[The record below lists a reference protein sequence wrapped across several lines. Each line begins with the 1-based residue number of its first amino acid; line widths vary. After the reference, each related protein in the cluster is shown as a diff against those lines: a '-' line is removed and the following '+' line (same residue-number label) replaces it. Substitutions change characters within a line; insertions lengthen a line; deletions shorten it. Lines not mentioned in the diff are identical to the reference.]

1 MSISDNFDP
10 GLLNKIVI
18 AVVWFF
24 VGMGVMLL
32 ALRNRVVDD
41 VPVKQTFTDIHQSIK
56 RAIQ

>member
-32 ALRNRVVDD
+32 ALRNRVVDS
-41 VPVKQTFTDIHQSIK
+41 VPVGQTFADVHQFIK
-56 RAIQ
+56 RTIQ